1 MPADHELPKWEQL
14 AKSVTDDPLK
24 QARDVANKW
33 VTILS
38 ALVGLST
45 VFGLVQGRDALSKLS
60 PVFQFILVLAFVLTL
75 AVSVRA
81 IYLAALASEGSSG
94 AVPLDK
100 DNFIAWYTKSLIEAL
115 NQITQSRRMALL
127 AVALLAIAL
136 GISWFAPGQQAP
148 GTSVLVV
155 QKSGIVQCGTL
166 QKDNNGNLVL
176 TRNGQQ
182 PELLKNVVS
191 INIVSGCP

>member
-127 AVALLAIAL
+127 GSSVAGYRTRHLMVCPWTA
-136 GISWFAPGQQAP
+136 S
-148 GTSVLVV
+148 
-155 QKSGIVQCGTL
+155 
-166 QKDNNGNLVL
+166 
-176 TRNGQQ
+176 TRNECAGRTEIWNSSVWYSPEGQ
-182 PELLKNVVS
+182 
-191 INIVSGCP
+191 